1 MDDKVTAE
9 LKEIQFHQQT
19 VSSDEHSPLHLIREK
34 EMEISGRVLSAKREA
49 DEIVAEARKDATRM
63 IAAAHE
69 EAAQESV
76 GLEEKITADLE
87 RESAQLRRQA
97 EEDAKALEA
106 SIGARRPEAVK
117 YVIDLI
123 VSA

>member
-1 MDDKVTAE
+1 VDDKVTAE

-49 DEIVAEARKDATRM
+49 DEIVSEARKDATRM

-69 EAAQESV
+69 EAAQESE
-76 GLEEKITADLE
+76 GLEEKVKAELE
-87 RESAQLRRQA
+87 QKSVQLHQQA
-97 EEDAKALEA
+97 EKDAKALEE